1 MINELITKA
10 RLKNFMLIIIGSV
23 LYATS
28 VNVFTVPNDLAEG
41 GLTGFSLILFYL
53 IDIPPSY
60 TIFIINIFILAV
72 GYKFLDKQTLHYT
85 LVANAII
92 SVMLL
97 VVTGYQFIPETTL
110 LAPIGSGIFMG
121 AGIGLIMLGHG
132 TTAGSDI
139 IAKLMEKYLGIN
151 IPTGLLMIDVFIVLP
166 SAFIIGAE
174 NAFLTLINLYIQS
187 KVIDFI
193 LEGLNPRK
201 SIFIISKKHIEI
213 AEAIENQLGRGITI
227 LDGRGYYTKEK
238 KDILYII
245 ISRRELL
252 PIKRIVEAID
262 PNAFMTISHVQE
274 VTGEGFSYLSQVVQA
289 ERITEAEEEWIEE
302 QRVANESE

>member
-53 IDIPPSY
+53 VDIPPSY
-60 TIFIINIFILAV
+60 TIFIVNIFILAI
-72 GYKFLDKQTLHYT
+72 GYKFLDKKTLHYT

-97 VVTGYQFIPETTL
+97 VITRYQFIPETTL

-201 SIFIISKKHIEI
+201 SFFIISKKHVEI

-227 LDGRGYYTKEK
+227 LDGRGYYTKER

-245 ISRRELL
+245 ISRREVL

-262 PNAFMTISHVQE
+262 PNAFMTVSHVQE
-274 VTGEGFSYLSQVVQA
+274 VTGEGFSYLSQEVQA

>member
-1 MINELITKA
+1 MASSHLITKT
-10 RLKNFMLIIIGSV
+10 RIKNLLLIVIGSI

-28 VNVFTVPNDLAEG
+28 VNVFTVPNGLSEG

-53 IDIPPSY
+53 VDIPPSY
-60 TIFIINIFILAV
+60 TIFIINIFILAI
-72 GYKFLDKQTLHYT
+72 GYKFLDKKTLQYT

-97 VVTGYQFIPETTL
+97 AVTRYQFIPETTL

-139 IAKLMEKYLGIN
+139 LAKLLEKYFGIN
-151 IPTGLLMIDVFIVLP
+151 VPTGLLLIDVCIVLP

-174 NAFLTLINLYIQS
+174 NVALTLINLYIQS
-187 KVIDFI
+187 KVIDFV

-201 SIFIISKKHIEI
+201 SFFIISEKHIEI

-227 LDGRGYYTKEK
+227 LDGKGYFTKEK
-238 KDILYII
+238 KEILYII
-245 ISRRELL
+245 ISRREVL
-252 PIKRIVEAID
+252 PIKRIVAALD

-274 VTGEGFSYLSQVVQA
+274 VTGEGFTYLSPEMQA
-289 ERITEAEEEWIEE
+289 ERITEAEEDWLEE
-302 QRVANESE
+302 

>member
-1 MINELITKA
+1 MASSKMITKA
-10 RLKNFMLIIIGSV
+10 RLKNLILIVIGSI

-28 VNVFTVPNDLAEG
+28 VNVFTVPNGLSEG

-60 TIFIINIFILAV
+60 TIFIINIFILAI
-72 GYKFLDKQTLHYT
+72 GYKFLDKRTLHYT

-97 VVTGYQFIPETTL
+97 LVTRYQFIPETTL

-139 IAKLMEKYLGIN
+139 LAKLLEKYLGIN
-151 IPTGLLMIDVFIVLP
+151 VPTGLLLIDVCIVLP

-174 NAFLTLINLYIQS
+174 NVFLTLINLYIQS
-187 KVIDFI
+187 KVIDFV

-201 SIFIISKKHIEI
+201 SFFIISQKHVQI

-227 LDGRGYYTKEK
+227 LDGKGYFTKEK
-238 KDILYII
+238 KEILYII
-245 ISRRELL
+245 ISRREVL

-274 VTGEGFSYLSQVVQA
+274 VTGEGFTYLSPEMQA
-289 ERITEAEEEWIEE
+289 ERITEAEEDWLED
-302 QRVANESE
+302 

>member
-1 MINELITKA
+1 MASSHLITKT
-10 RLKNFMLIIIGSV
+10 RIKNFLLIVIGSI

-28 VNVFTVPNDLAEG
+28 VNVFTVPNGLSEG

-53 IDIPPSY
+53 VDIPPSY
-60 TIFIINIFILAV
+60 TIFIINIFILAI
-72 GYKFLDKQTLHYT
+72 GYKFLDKKTLQYT

-97 VVTGYQFIPETTL
+97 AVTRYQFIPETTL

-139 IAKLMEKYLGIN
+139 LAKLLEKYFGITV
-151 IPTGLLMIDVFIVLP
+151 PTGLLLIDVCIVLP

-174 NAFLTLINLYIQS
+174 NVALTLINLYIQS
-187 KVIDFI
+187 KVIDFV

-201 SIFIISKKHIEI
+201 SFFIISEKHIEI

-227 LDGRGYYTKEK
+227 LDGKGYFTKEK
-238 KDILYII
+238 KEILYII
-245 ISRRELL
+245 ISRREVL
-252 PIKRIVEAID
+252 PIKRIVAALD

-274 VTGEGFSYLSQVVQA
+274 VTGEGFTYLSPEMQA
-289 ERITEAEEEWIEE
+289 ERITEAEEDWLEE
-302 QRVANESE
+302 

>member
-1 MINELITKA
+1 MASNKIVTKMRIKNLLLIV
-10 RLKNFMLIIIGSV
+10 IGSL

-28 VNVFTVPNDLAEG
+28 VNVFTVPNGLSEG

-53 IDIPPSY
+53 VEIPPSY
-60 TIFIINIFILAV
+60 TIFIINIFILAI
-72 GYKFLDKQTLHYT
+72 GYKFLDKKTLHYT
-85 LVANAII
+85 LVANGII

-97 VVTGYQFIPETTL
+97 TVTRYQFIPETTL

-139 IAKLMEKYLGIN
+139 LAKLLEKYFGIN
-151 IPTGLLMIDVFIVLP
+151 VPTGLLLIDVCIVLP

-174 NAFLTLINLYIQS
+174 NVFLTLINLYIQS
-187 KVIDFI
+187 KVIDFV

-201 SIFIISKKHIEI
+201 SFFIISQKYIEI

-227 LDGRGYYTKEK
+227 LDGKGYYTKEK
-238 KDILYII
+238 KEILYII
-245 ISRRELL
+245 ISRREVL

-274 VTGEGFSYLSQVVQA
+274 VTGEGFTYLSPEMQA
-289 ERITEAEEEWIEE
+289 ERITEAEEEWLEE
-302 QRVANESE
+302 

>member
-1 MINELITKA
+1 MASSHLITKT
-10 RLKNFMLIIIGSV
+10 RIKNFLLIVIGSI

-28 VNVFTVPNDLAEG
+28 VNVFTVPNGLSEG

-53 IDIPPSY
+53 VDIPPSY
-60 TIFIINIFILAV
+60 TIFIINIFILAI
-72 GYKFLDKQTLHYT
+72 GYKFLDKKTLQYT

-97 VVTGYQFIPETTL
+97 AVTRYQFIPETTL

-139 IAKLMEKYLGIN
+139 LAKLLEKYFGIN
-151 IPTGLLMIDVFIVLP
+151 VPTGLLLIDVCIVLP

-174 NAFLTLINLYIQS
+174 NVALTLINLYIQS
-187 KVIDFI
+187 KVIDFV

-201 SIFIISKKHIEI
+201 SFFIISEKHIEI

-227 LDGRGYYTKEK
+227 LDGKGYFTKEK
-238 KDILYII
+238 KEILYII
-245 ISRRELL
+245 ISRREVL
-252 PIKRIVEAID
+252 PIKRIVSALD

-274 VTGEGFSYLSQVVQA
+274 VTGEGFTYLSPEMQA
-289 ERITEAEEEWIEE
+289 ERITEAEEDWLEE
-302 QRVANESE
+302 

>member
-1 MINELITKA
+1 MMGVSKLMIKTRIKNVILIV
-10 RLKNFMLIIIGSV
+10 IGSL

-28 VNVFTVPNDLAEG
+28 VNVFTVPNGLSEG

-53 IDIPPSY
+53 VEIPPSY
-60 TIFIINIFILAV
+60 TIFIINIVILAI
-72 GYKFLDKQTLHYT
+72 GYKFLDKKTLRYT

-97 VVTGYQFIPETTL
+97 TVTPYQFIPETTL

-121 AGIGLIMLGHG
+121 AGIGLVMLGHG

-139 IAKLMEKYLGIN
+139 IAKLLEKYFGLN
-151 IPTGLLMIDVFIVLP
+151 VPTGLLLIDVCIVLP

-174 NAFLTLINLYIQS
+174 NAFLTLVNLYIQS
-187 KVIDFI
+187 KVIDFV

-201 SIFIISKKHIEI
+201 SFFIISQKHVEI

-227 LDGRGYYTKEK
+227 LDGKGYYTKEK

-245 ISRRELL
+245 ISRREVL
-252 PIKRIVEAID
+252 PIKRIVEALD

-274 VTGEGFSYLSQVVQA
+274 VTGEGFSYLSPEMQA
-289 ERITEAEEEWIEE
+289 ERITEAEEDWLEE
-302 QRVANESE
+302 

>member
-1 MINELITKA
+1 MASSHLITKT
-10 RLKNFMLIIIGSV
+10 RIKNFLLIVIGSI

-28 VNVFTVPNDLAEG
+28 VNVFTVPNGLSEG

-53 IDIPPSY
+53 VDIPPSY
-60 TIFIINIFILAV
+60 TIFIINIFILAI
-72 GYKFLDKQTLHYT
+72 GYKFLDKKTLQYT

-97 VVTGYQFIPETTL
+97 AVTRYQFIPETTL

-139 IAKLMEKYLGIN
+139 LAKLLEKYFGIN
-151 IPTGLLMIDVFIVLP
+151 VPTGLLLIDVCIVLP

-174 NAFLTLINLYIQS
+174 NVALTLINLYIQS
-187 KVIDFI
+187 KVIDFV

-201 SIFIISKKHIEI
+201 SFFIISEKHIEI

-227 LDGRGYYTKEK
+227 LDGKGYFTKEK
-238 KDILYII
+238 KEILYII
-245 ISRRELL
+245 ISRREVL
-252 PIKRIVEAID
+252 PIKRIVAALD

-274 VTGEGFSYLSQVVQA
+274 VTGEGFTYLSPEMQA
-289 ERITEAEEEWIEE
+289 ERITEAEEDWLEE
-302 QRVANESE
+302 